1 MITRLG
7 NQKELINF
15 LIGSSKQCCFQR
27 IYYNYLIVLEYPTCT
42 AKLFKKLKN
51 TQEVIKNFVTYV
63 GAIVVGLAGGAIHS
77 KTLVGW
83 LVGWLAGW
91 MVGWLVS
98 RE

>member
-1 MITRLG
+1 MIRLG

-63 GAIVVGLAGGAIHS
+63 GAIVVGLAGGQSIPRRW
-77 KTLVGW
+77 LVGW
-83 LVGWLAGW
+83 LVGWLD
-91 MVGWLVS
+91 GWLVGLS
-98 RE
+98 